1 MNVFDPNIHIET
13 VTVVGL
19 GGTGAQVAR
28 HVARIVFDMRRSR
41 LHAPQIVFIDP
52 DTVEAKNVGRQLY
65 MLRGIHYRSAR
76 R

>member
-28 HVARIVFDMRRSR
+28 HVARIVYDMRRSR
-41 LHAPQIVFIDP
+41 LHTPQHRLD
-52 DTVEAKNVGRQLY
+52 
-65 MLRGIHYRSAR
+65 
-76 R
+76 